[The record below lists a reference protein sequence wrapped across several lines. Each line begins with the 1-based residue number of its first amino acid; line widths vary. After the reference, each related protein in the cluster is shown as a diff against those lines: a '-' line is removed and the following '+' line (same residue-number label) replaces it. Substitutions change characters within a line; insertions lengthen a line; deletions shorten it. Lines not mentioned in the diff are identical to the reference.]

1 MSEVQ
6 TGIKKALAD
15 GVPPD
20 EVLKY
25 LSSRPDVGPGI
36 QAAMADGVPSTEILR
51 YLASPERAQGAA
63 MPTLA
68 RGAATFMQGPTFGFF
83 DEIAGGVSAPFRAL
97 KEGIPLSEAYTKGR
111 DVVRG
116 ATSSFMEENPLTG
129 TALQIGGGFLMPGG
143 ALKAGANLLRG
154 GRGAAAVAPVAQITS
169 RPMQVAKATGSG
181 AGYGLLGGVG
191 GSEADTVS
199 GVLADAATGA
209 AFGAG
214 TSGGAQVLGA
224 AASPIIRQGTTR
236 LSPKAAG
243 SYAQQKVAEAMVRDA
258 PVGLEQ
264 NVLNRAQARLRTL
277 GPEARLVDVGGRN
290 TQRLLDVTATI
301 PGRTAQQTE
310 QAILQ
315 RQAGR
320 AGRLEGSADTV
331 LGTQKADVGQ
341 LIDNLVAQRS
351 AAARPLYQQVDPV
364 PVVVDEAM
372 ATLLRKSRNLHSG
385 AQNKYLVETGQEI
398 DLSAL
403 KPGDAIPFKVF
414 DSLKQEIDDA
424 ASAATRSG
432 KGSESRLFTNL
443 AQDLVAKL
451 DDVSPK
457 DQAGRSIYGLARDAY
472 AGPSRIMDAAELGAK
487 ALREDVTDLTAQ
499 MRNMSASEMDAFRVG
514 AMQALRDQVGTQSG
528 QTRMMNMWKEP
539 KTQRQLRAIF
549 GNDFRA
555 FSAAVARESRL
566 RPMEAAG
573 RGSQTAA
580 RQAGMA
586 DIDVSPV
593 TGAVNVAS
601 AAGAG
606 IPGAQLLNAV
616 APMVG
621 RVTTPEPVRN
631 EIGRILL
638 SRDQQELLN
647 LSDTIRA
654 INQSRARQAQ
664 ALGRVGGQAGVISAQ

>member
-1 MSEVQ
+1 MSEIQ

-25 LSSRPDVGPGI
+25 LATDPSVGPGI

-51 YLASPERAQGAA
+51 YLASPQRAQGAA

-97 KEGIPLSEAYTKGR
+97 KEGIPLGEAYRQGR

-116 ATSSFMEENPLTG
+116 ATGSFMEENPVLG
-129 TALQIGGGFLMPGG
+129 TALQVGGGFLVPGG
-143 ALKAGANLLRG
+143 AFKAGANLLRG
-154 GRGAAAVAPVAQITS
+154 GRGATAAAPVAQITS
-169 RPMQVAKATGSG
+169 RPVQVAKATGSG
-181 AGYGLLGGVG
+181 AGYGFLGGVG
-191 GSEADTVS
+191 GSEADTAS
-199 GVLADAATGA
+199 GVLADAASGA

-224 AASPIIRQGTTR
+224 AASPILRQATTR

-243 SYAQQKVAEAMVRDA
+243 TYAQQKVAEAMMRDA
-258 PVGLEQ
+258 PEGLEQ
-264 NVLNRAQARLRTL
+264 SVLNRAQARLRTL
-277 GPEARLVDVGGRN
+277 GPEARVVDVGGRN

-315 RQAGR
+315 RQSGR

-341 LIDNLVAQRS
+341 LIDNLVAERS
-351 AAARPLYQQVDPV
+351 AAARPFYQQVDFV
-364 PVVVDEAM
+364 PVAVDDAM
-372 ATLLRKSRNLHSG
+372 ETLLRRSKSLHSG
-385 AQNKYLVETGQEI
+385 AQTKYRVETGQDI

-403 KPGDAIPFKVF
+403 RPGDAIPFKVF
-414 DSLKQEIDDA
+414 DALKQEIDDA
-424 ASAATRSG
+424 ASAATIAGR
-432 KGSESRLFTNL
+432 GSESRLYSNL
-443 AQDLVAKL
+443 AEDLVSKL
-451 DDVSPK
+451 DDMSPK
-457 DQAGRSIYGLARDAY
+457 DQAGRSIYGLARDAW
-472 AGPSRIMDAAELGAK
+472 AGPSRLEKAAELGEV
-487 ALREDVTDLTAQ
+487 ALKEGLPDLTRK
-499 MRNMSASEMDAFRVG
+499 MRNMSQSEIEAFRIG
-514 AMQALRDQVGTQSG
+514 ALQALRDQVGTQSG
-528 QTRMMNMWKEP
+528 QTRLMNMWKEP

-601 AAGAG
+601 AAGAAV
-606 IPGAQLLNAV
+606 PGGALINAL

-647 LSDTIRA
+647 LSNTIRA
-654 INQSRARQAQ
+654 INESRARQAQ

>member
-1 MSEVQ
+1 MSEIQ

-25 LSSRPDVGPGI
+25 LANDPSVGPGI

-63 MPTLA
+63 QPTLA
-68 RGAATFMQGPTFGFF
+68 RAASTMLQGPTFGFF
-83 DEIAGGVSAPFRAL
+83 DELAGAIAAPIRAI
-97 KEGIPLSEAYTKGR
+97 KEGIPLGEAYTKGR

-116 ATSSFMEENPLTG
+116 ATGSFMEERPITG
-129 TALQIGGGFLMPGG
+129 TGLQVAGALATPGG
-143 ALKAGANLLRG
+143 ALKAGTNLLRG
-154 GRGAAAVAPVAQITS
+154 GRATTAAAPVAQITS
-169 RPMQVAKATGSG
+169 RPMQVAQAMGTG
-181 AGYGLLGGVG
+181 AGYGFVGGVG
-191 GSEADTVS
+191 GSEAETVPELFTEGLKS
-199 GVLADAATGA
+199 AAL
-209 AFGAG
+209 GAG

-243 SYAQQKVAEAMVRDA
+243 SYAQQKVAEAMLRDA

-277 GPEARLVDVGGRN
+277 GPEARVVDVGGRN

-341 LIDNLVAQRS
+341 LIDNLVAERS
-351 AAARPLYQQVDPV
+351 AAARPFYQQVDFV
-364 PVVVDEAM
+364 PVVVDDAM
-372 ATLLRKSRNLHSG
+372 ETLLRRSKSLHSG
-385 AQNKYLVETGQEI
+385 AQTKYRVETGQDI

-403 KPGDAIPFKVF
+403 RPGDAIPFKVF
-414 DSLKQEIDDA
+414 DALKQEIDDA
-424 ASAATRSG
+424 ASAATIAGR
-432 KGSESRLFTNL
+432 GSESRLYSNL
-443 AQDLVAKL
+443 AEDLVSKL
-451 DDVSPK
+451 DDMSPK
-457 DQAGRSIYGLARDAY
+457 DQAGRSIYGLARDAW
-472 AGPSRIMDAAELGAK
+472 AGPSRLEKAAELGEV
-487 ALREDVTDLTAQ
+487 ALKEGLPDLTRK
-499 MRNMSASEMDAFRVG
+499 MRNMSQSEIEAFRIG
-514 AMQALRDQVGTQSG
+514 ALQALRDQVGTQAG
-528 QTRMMNMWKEP
+528 QTRLMNMWKEP

>member
-1 MSEVQ
+1 MADIP

-25 LSSRPDVGPGI
+25 LATDPSVGPGI

-63 MPTLA
+63 QPTLA
-68 RGAATFMQGPTFGFF
+68 RAASTFMQGPTFGFF
-83 DEIAGGVSAPFRAL
+83 DEIAGGIGAPFRAL
-97 KEGIPLSEAYTKGR
+97 KEGIPLGEAYTKGR

-116 ATSSFMEENPLTG
+116 ATGSFMEENPLTG
-129 TALQIGGGFLMPGG
+129 TALQVAGGLLTPGG
-143 ALKAGANLLRG
+143 ALKAGTSLLRG
-154 GRGAAAVAPVAQITS
+154 GRGATAAAPVAQITS
-169 RPMQVAKATGSG
+169 RPMQVAQATGAG
-181 AGYGLLGGVG
+181 AGYGFLGGVG

-199 GVLADAATGA
+199 GVLSDAASGA

-224 AASPIIRQGTTR
+224 AASPILRQATTR
-236 LSPKAAG
+236 LSPTAAG
-243 SYAQQKVAEAMVRDA
+243 TYAQQKVAEAMLRDA
-258 PVGLEQ
+258 PQGLEQ

-277 GPEARLVDVGGRN
+277 GPEARVVDVAGRN

-341 LIDNLVAQRS
+341 LIENLVAERS
-351 AAARPLYQQVDPV
+351 AAARPFYQQVDPV
-364 PVVVDEAM
+364 PVVVDDAM

-457 DQAGRSIYGLARDAY
+457 NEAGRSIYGLARDAY
-472 AGPSRIMDAAELGAK
+472 AGPSRIMDAAELGSK

-514 AMQALRDQVGTQSG
+514 ALQALRDQVGTQSG
-528 QTRMMNMWKEP
+528 QTRLMNMWKEP

-555 FSAAVARESRL
+555 FSAAIARESRL

-593 TGAVNVAS
+593 SGAVNVAS
-601 AAGAG
+601 AAGAN
-606 IPGAQLLNAV
+606 IPGGALINAV

-647 LSDTIRA
+647 LSNTIRA
-654 INQSRARQAQ
+654 INESRARQAQ

>member
-20 EVLKY
+20 EVLRY

-51 YLASPERAQGAA
+51 YLASPQRAQGAA

-68 RGAATFMQGPTFGFF
+68 RGAATLMQGPTFGFF
-83 DEIAGGVSAPFRAL
+83 DELAGAIAAPIRAI
-97 KEGIPLSEAYTKGR
+97 KEGIPLGEAYTKGR

-116 ATSSFMEENPLTG
+116 ATGSFMEERPITG
-129 TALQIGGGFLMPGG
+129 TALQVGGGLLTPGG
-143 ALKAGANLLRG
+143 ALKAGTSLLRG
-154 GRGAAAVAPVAQITS
+154 GRGATAAAPVAQITS
-169 RPMQVAKATGSG
+169 RPRQVAQATGAG
-181 AGYGLLGGVG
+181 AGYGFLGGVG

-214 TSGGAQVLGA
+214 TSGGAQVIGA
-224 AASPIIRQGTTR
+224 ATSPIIRQATTR

-243 SYAQQKVAEAMVRDA
+243 TYAQQKVAEAMMRDA
-258 PVGLEQ
+258 PEGLEQ
-264 NVLNRAQARLRTL
+264 SVLNRAQARLRTL
-277 GPEARLVDVGGRN
+277 GPEARVVDVGGRN

-341 LIDNLVAQRS
+341 LIDNLVAERS
-351 AAARPLYQQVDPV
+351 AAARPFYQQVDFV
-364 PVVVDEAM
+364 PVAVDDAM
-372 ATLLRKSRNLHSG
+372 ETLLRRSKSLHSG
-385 AQNKYLVETGQEI
+385 AQTKYRVETGQDI

-403 KPGDAIPFKVF
+403 RPGDAIPFKVF
-414 DSLKQEIDDA
+414 DALKQEIDDA
-424 ASAATRSG
+424 ASAATIAGR
-432 KGSESRLFTNL
+432 GSESRLYSNL
-443 AQDLVAKL
+443 AEDLVSKL
-451 DDVSPK
+451 DDMSPK
-457 DQAGRSIYGLARDAY
+457 DQAGRSIYGLARDAW
-472 AGPSRIMDAAELGAK
+472 AGPSRLEKAAELGEV
-487 ALREDVTDLTAQ
+487 ALKEGLPDLTRK
-499 MRNMSASEMDAFRVG
+499 MRNMSQSEIEAFRIG
-514 AMQALRDQVGTQSG
+514 ALQALRDQVGTQSG
-528 QTRMMNMWKEP
+528 QTRLMNMWKEP

-549 GNDFRA
+549 GNDFRE

-573 RGSQTAA
+573 RGSQTTA